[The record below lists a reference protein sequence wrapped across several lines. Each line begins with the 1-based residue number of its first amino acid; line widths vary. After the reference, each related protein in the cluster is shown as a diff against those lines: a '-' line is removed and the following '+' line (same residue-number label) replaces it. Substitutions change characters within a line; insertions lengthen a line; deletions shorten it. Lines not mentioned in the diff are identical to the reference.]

1 MIDKFYLGP
10 VPADED
16 CAQVGVA
23 DYRRL
28 ATKEMNAYIGQ
39 LQRMFPDYADHGL
52 FRIEWQNHDFGTYG
66 DVVFVFDDEDEG
78 AIDYAVNVENNTP
91 EYWDDL
97 AKLYLKDGQS

>member
-16 CAQVGVA
+16 CTQVGVA

-39 LQRMFPDYADHGL
+39 LQRMFPDYADYGL

-66 DVVFVFDDEDEG
+66 DVVFVFDDDEEG
-78 AIDYAVNVENNTP
+78 AVDYGINVENNVP
-91 EYWDDL
+91 QCWDDD
-97 AKLYLKDGQS
+97 AELYLKDGQS